1 MTRLFWWFTVPI
13 FIIIISLKVT
23 KCARNFLT
31 LGTQFP
37 RNHSESWC
45 VYGRTVERE
54 LVLKKLCSLAL
65 TRPCCKK
72 LKEKEK
78 KSYKKFVSRWAL
90 CFYGSDWKRRKKS
103 FFRRIFFVVVLQFIR
118 AGREDI
124 WLSVMAYGPRCAR
137 YDREPNIFLSS
148 PPIQSIRASYR
159 NALIR
164 TGKDLTVLVTI
175 KCVIKDEKLSYLKK
189 FCKWHSVG
197 KSAQVIKTENL
208 KRIRQII
215 F

>member
-45 VYGRTVERE
+45 VYGRTVGRE

-78 KSYKKFVSRWAL
+78 KSYKKFMSRDEL
-90 CFYGSDWKRRKKS
+90 CVFM
-103 FFRRIFFVVVLQFIR
+103 VL
-118 AGREDI
+118 
-124 WLSVMAYGPRCAR
+124 
-137 YDREPNIFLSS
+137 
-148 PPIQSIRASYR
+148 
-159 NALIR
+159 
-164 TGKDLTVLVTI
+164 TGKDERKVFFVESSLW
-175 KCVIKDEKLSYLKK
+175 LSCSLSEPDGRIYLALSHGLRTSLRALWPWAKY
-189 FCKWHSVG
+189 FPLQPSHSVNTCILS
-197 KSAQVIKTENL
+197 KYSNQD
-208 KRIRQII
+208 R
-215 F
+215 